1 MPSRVTVFTDTY
13 LPTVNGVTYTVESWR
28 DRWQSRGGS
37 MDIVYPGCGGYVP
50 RADEYPV
57 RSLPFPCYD
66 GFRLGAPVVPSSA
79 PTPDLVHAH
88 TPFGIGLAG
97 RRLAS
102 ARDVPFVA
110 SYHTPT
116 SEYATYLLPFARGTG
131 HLRRLCRRW
140 ERWFYS
146 RADVVIAPSEA
157 TRRYLAETIDVDAP
171 VTVISNG
178 ADVDRFRPV
187 DSTAF
192 METYDLDDGTPLIG
206 YTGRHGHEKRLT
218 DLVSAVDGMDV
229 TLVLAGD
236 GPARPALEVQAG
248 SVDTEVRFLGFL
260 DREELPAFYA
270 ALDVFAFPSPVETQ
284 GLVALEANACGTPVV
299 GPDSGA
305 LAETIA
311 DGETGYHYA
320 NGDVDAFPSAI
331 ERALVDREQLGR
343 HCLDRRD
350 TLSVE
355 RSIDALE
362 TLYERL
368 V

>member
-1 MPSRVTVFTDTY
+1 MPYRVTVFTDTY
-13 LPTVNGVTYTVESWR
+13 LPTVNGVTYTVETWR

-37 MDIVYPGCGGYVP
+37 MDVVYPGCDGYLP
-50 RADEYPV
+50 GADEYPV

-66 GFRLGAPVVPSSA
+66 GFRLGAPTVPASV

-88 TPFGIGLAG
+88 TPFGVGLAG
-97 RRLAS
+97 SRLAS

-146 RADVVIAPSEA
+146 RADAVVAPSDA
-157 TRRYLAETIDVDAP
+157 TRRYLVETIDVDAP

-178 ADVDRFRPV
+178 TDVDRFRPV
-187 DSTAF
+187 DSVAF
-192 METYDLDDGTPLIG
+192 MEMHNLDGGMPLVG

-236 GPARPALEVQAG
+236 GPARPALEAQAA
-248 SVDTEVRFLGFL
+248 SVDADVRFLGFL
-260 DREELPAFYA
+260 DRAELPKFYS

-320 NGDVDAFPSAI
+320 NGDVGAFRRAI
-331 ERALVDREQLGR
+331 ERALTDRERLGR
-343 HCLDRRD
+343 HCLDRGEN
-350 TLSVE
+350 LSVE

-368 V
+368 L